1 MADNL
6 LDKASILLTPT
17 AYDNG
22 SMLSV
27 KPEVAFGEELST
39 NGDFSNGTTGW
50 SNGSSTLSV
59 VDGKLKIL
67 ATGSFSYARQNIA
80 VVSGKKYK
88 ISVNFFYN
96 SLVGNIEVFDG
107 TTNTISEQLS
117 KDGVITL
124 YVTPNSTNLRLTLLN
139 RFGVSGD
146 FNYWDNVSVK
156 EDLSGDFQF
165 QRNSAATRVNAQGLV
180 ENVQIISPELVS
192 NGNFSQIGTEEV
204 LNGNFSQ
211 ESSEL
216 VTNGSFDT
224 DSDWSLQSGVSIS
237 QNKLIVSNVSQN
249 TTIATQSS
257 VAPTQKPCKLQFDIV
272 VNTGSFRILLGS
284 SGTSTTVTESG
295 TYTLYETSG
304 NFGTL
309 TLQARDGGF
318 DGSIDNV
325 SVKEVGQNWVLGTG
339 WSIGEDKAISD
350 GTINQSLLQP
360 NLFTIGKSYKINFTI
375 SDVVG
380 SLNARIW
387 MATGGAKIEVN
398 ANGNYTTYWQA
409 DGINLYTTTLSTN
422 TATYSI
428 TNISV
433 KEVGQDWSVIDSDA
447 DNYVEFN
454 QSQGTARLKFLNTSP
469 LTKLQSTAQ
478 YVSGKKYKLI
488 VDVAEVVSGGIKIDA
503 GGVQQTY
510 NTVGIQESIIEP
522 TGNQFI
528 AFYRAT
534 ADVDITLNS
543 VSVKEIT
550 DDTNIPRI
558 NYEGFSYQDAL
569 GNEEVVNGDFSNG
582 SANWIFN
589 NSGGTFGWRIENDRA
604 ICDSNASTPNR
615 NLNSTFSLVNGKTY
629 KLTLDI
635 LQSEDNMQIV
645 IGSTA
650 LSQTLPTG
658 TNLNYEYIITPSM
671 HSGGVFGLYGGSS
684 DLQEIDNISVKE
696 YLGQEIVPGSGCGSW
711 LLEPQSTNLIPY
723 SSDFSNVGWIKSGSS
738 VESGYLSPS
747 GETNASKFTAI
758 NTDPYLLDAISGVTN
773 LTYSASL
780 YIKGTTST
788 IGKTARLWIIR
799 DNVVFHNED
808 FTITDIWQRIST
820 TKTFTSTPTSFVSLR
835 VDLPNTNVSIGDETY
850 IWGAQLE
857 AQSYATSYIPT
868 NGAANTRLQDIADNS
883 GNSSL
888 IDSTEGVLYAEIAAL
903 ANDLTFRGLSIS
915 DGTTSNA
922 CRIYYRNSS
931 NRMQFLFTVG
941 GASQVSSTFDLA
953 DIKDYNK
960 IAFSYKQNDFKIYI
974 NGVKVITDTNGI
986 VPSENTFNKLSFNR
1000 GDNGEV
1006 FYGKAKAVAVYK
1018 EALTDAELQSLTTI

>member
-1 MADNL
+1 
-6 LDKASILLTPT
+6 
-17 AYDNG
+17 
-22 SMLSV
+22 MLSV

-589 NSGGTFGWRIENDRA
+589 NSGGTFGWRIENDR
-604 ICDSNASTPNR
+604 
-615 NLNSTFSLVNGKTY
+615 
-629 KLTLDI
+629 
-635 LQSEDNMQIV
+635 V
-645 IGSTA
+645 I
-650 LSQTLPTG
+650 
-658 TNLNYEYIITPSM
+658 Y
-671 HSGGVFGLYGGSS
+671 
-684 DLQEIDNISVKE
+684 D
-696 YLGQEIVPGSGCGSW
+696 
-711 LLEPQSTNLIPY
+711 
-723 SSDFSNVGWIKSGSS
+723 
-738 VESGYLSPS
+738 
-747 GETNASKFTAI
+747 
-758 NTDPYLLDAISGVTN
+758 
-773 LTYSASL
+773 
-780 YIKGTTST
+780 
-788 IGKTARLWIIR
+788 
-799 DNVVFHNED
+799 
-808 FTITDIWQRIST
+808 
-820 TKTFTSTPTSFVSLR
+820 
-835 VDLPNTNVSIGDETY
+835 
-850 IWGAQLE
+850 
-857 AQSYATSYIPT
+857 
-868 NGAANTRLQDIADNS
+868 
-883 GNSSL
+883 
-888 IDSTEGVLYAEIAAL
+888 
-903 ANDLTFRGLSIS
+903 
-915 DGTTSNA
+915 
-922 CRIYYRNSS
+922 
-931 NRMQFLFTVG
+931 
-941 GASQVSSTFDLA
+941 
-953 DIKDYNK
+953 
-960 IAFSYKQNDFKIYI
+960 
-974 NGVKVITDTNGI
+974 
-986 VPSENTFNKLSFNR
+986 
-1000 GDNGEV
+1000 
-1006 FYGKAKAVAVYK
+1006 
-1018 EALTDAELQSLTTI
+1018 